1 MNMVSLLALG
11 LVIKYN
17 VITGTA
23 GRLVGLLVALLCAAA
38 IGWSIWQSKRESKE
52 MKEMEKQFEQ

>member
-17 VITGTA
+17 LITGTA
-23 GRLVGLLVALLCAAA
+23 SRIIGLLVALLCAVA

-52 MKEMEKQFEQ
+52 LQEMEKQFEQ